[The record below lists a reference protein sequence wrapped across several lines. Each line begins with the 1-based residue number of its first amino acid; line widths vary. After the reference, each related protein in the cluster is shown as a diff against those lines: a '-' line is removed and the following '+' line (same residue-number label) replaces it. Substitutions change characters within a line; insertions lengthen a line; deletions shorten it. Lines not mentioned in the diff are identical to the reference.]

1 MELAAE
7 VPSPD
12 QRAVVEARER
22 HLALS
27 KPPGSL
33 GRLEELGARLAGIS
47 GESLPAV
54 PENPAVVV
62 CAGDHGVLGRGVS
75 PWPKEVTAT
84 MVENFCA
91 GGAAVNVLARTVGVR
106 LSVLD
111 VGVAA
116 DLKRHPLLRTAKQ
129 KAGTDDISRGV
140 AMSREEAAGAMMS
153 G

>member
-1 MELAAE
+1 MSGE
-7 VPSPD
+7 VP
-12 QRAVVEARER
+12 
-22 HLALS
+22 
-27 KPPGSL
+27 PPL
-33 GRLEELGARLAGIS
+33 LES
-47 GESLPAV
+47 
-54 PENPAVVV
+54 PAVVV

-116 DLKRHPLLRTAKQ
+116 DLERHPLLRTAKK

-140 AMSREEAAGAMMS
+140 AMSRE
-153 G
+153 